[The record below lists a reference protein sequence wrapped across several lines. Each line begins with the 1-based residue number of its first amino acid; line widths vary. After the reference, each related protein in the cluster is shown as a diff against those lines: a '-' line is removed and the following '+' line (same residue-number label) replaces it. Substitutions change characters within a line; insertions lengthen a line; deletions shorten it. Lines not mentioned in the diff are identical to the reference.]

1 MSVLLQTL
9 TRDIQKWKFRPLR
22 GGTDWNVCP
31 TTQTMRIAQVI
42 GKVTLLRGHPSLRG
56 ASFKIVVPLTREG
69 ILGDEAGRSEPV
81 VMFDSLGAGEG
92 SLVAMSESAE
102 AANPFHP
109 DTKPID
115 AYNAA
120 ILDSIDLPEED
131 RS

>member
-1 MSVLLQTL
+1 
-9 TRDIQKWKFRPLR
+9 
-22 GGTDWNVCP
+22 
-31 TTQTMRIAQVI
+31 MRIAQVI

-56 ASFKIVVPLTREG
+56 ASFKVVVPLTREG
-69 ILGDEAGRSEPV
+69 ILGDAAGRSEPL

-92 SLVAMSESAE
+92 SIVALSESAE

-120 ILDSIDLPEED
+120 ILDSIDLPG
-131 RS
+131 SGGS